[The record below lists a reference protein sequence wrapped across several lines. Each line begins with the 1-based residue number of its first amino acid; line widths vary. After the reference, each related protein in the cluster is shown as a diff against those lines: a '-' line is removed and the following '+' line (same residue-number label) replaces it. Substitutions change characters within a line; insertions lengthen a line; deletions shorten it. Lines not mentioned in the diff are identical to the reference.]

1 MKISNETKVGIL
13 AAGAIALLIV
23 GFNFLKG
30 RDVFKKKN
38 TIYAIFENVGSL
50 DKSNPV
56 KILGLTVGHIDDI
69 EPLDKDVNGIK
80 VTIAMDK
87 KVNIPDNSV
96 AYIEPSL
103 LGTPVL
109 VIQKGNS
116 SRSIEMGQ
124 ELKSVSRQGGMLSSV
139 APQLEPV
146 FGKISNTID
155 TLNLI
160 LGNVNTIFDES
171 VKGHIRSTLAQLD
184 ASAAALSN
192 MLQAAN
198 GNLTATLGNA
208 NSITANIAKSNDSIT
223 AIISNAKRFTGSL
236 ASVNIGPIADS
247 MQVAVNQLKGIV
259 NSMSSTKG
267 SLGALINDRE
277 LYDKINNTVL
287 SAEILLD
294 DLRAHPKRYV
304 NISVFGRKDKG
315 GALTSPLKKDTVR
328 VDY

>member
-38 TIYAIFENVGSL
+38 TLFAIFENVGAL

-56 KILGLTVGHIDDI
+56 KILGLTIGHIDDI
-69 EPLDKDVNGIK
+69 EPVDKNVNGIK
-80 VTIAMDK
+80 VTIALDK
-87 KVNIPDNSV
+87 QVNIPANSV

-103 LGTPVL
+103 LGTPIL

-116 SRSIEMGQ
+116 PNNLEMGQ
-124 ELKSVSRQGGMLSSV
+124 QIQTSPRPGGMLSSL
-139 APQLEPV
+139 APQLEPL
-146 FGKISNTID
+146 FGKVATTID

-171 VKGHIRSTLAQLD
+171 TKGNLRAAVTNLNNSTAVLHT
-184 ASAAALSN
+184 
-192 MLQAAN
+192 MLQSAN
-198 GNLTATLGNA
+198 GNLNATLGNA
-208 NSITANIAKSNDSIT
+208 NAITANLAKNNDSIT
-223 AIISNAKRFTGSL
+223 AILSNAKRFTGNL
-236 ASVNIGPIADS
+236 ANVNLGPIADS
-247 MQVAVNQLKGIV
+247 MQIAINQLKGLV
-259 NSMSSTKG
+259 NSMSSTNG
-267 SLGALINDRE
+267 SLGALINDRQ
-277 LYDKINNTVL
+277 LYDKINDAVL

-304 NISVFGRKDKG
+304 NISVFGKKDKG
-315 GALTSPLKKDTVR
+315 GALTSPLKKDTIPQE
-328 VDY
+328 Y